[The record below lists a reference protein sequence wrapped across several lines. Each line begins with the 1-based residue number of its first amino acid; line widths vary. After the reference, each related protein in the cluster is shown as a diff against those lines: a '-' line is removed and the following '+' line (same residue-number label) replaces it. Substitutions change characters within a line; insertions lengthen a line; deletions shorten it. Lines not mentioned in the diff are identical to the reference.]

1 MATTSGISRTAI
13 HEGDRQLRRTCAR
26 FAEEFRGIRLR
37 AGVSQAAV
45 ARAIGVTRSV
55 ICRIERGD
63 PSVSAQIRARAASVL
78 GADFR
83 FAIYPE
89 ATPLIHDAAHARMVE
104 TILALRHPAWRAVV
118 ESPVPGPGRRSTD
131 IRLDDGSTIVLIE
144 VESRVHAFEAVIRE
158 CAEKRAA
165 VAAVAGSQCQVH
177 VVLALPATR
186 HHRALMTAHPRIVAT
201 AFPASHAALSRALG
215 DPTVE
220 WPGDGILWVTLTHPR
235 TKAG

>member
-13 HEGDRQLRRTCAR
+13 HEGDRQLRRTSSR

-78 GADFR
+78 GGDFR
-83 FAIYPE
+83 IAIYPE
-89 ATPLIHDAAHARMVE
+89 ASPLIHDAAHARMVE
-104 TILALRHPAWRAVV
+104 AVLALRHHAWRATV
-118 ESPVPGPGRRSTD
+118 ESPVPGPGRRSSD
-131 IRLDDGSTIVLIE
+131 IRLVRGETTVLIE
-144 VESRVHAFEAVIRE
+144 VESHVQAFESVIRE

-165 VAAVAGSQCQVH
+165 VAAVAGPGPLVH
-177 VVLALPATR
+177 AVLALPHTR
-186 HHRALMTAHPRIVAT
+186 HHRNLVAAHPQIVST
-201 AFPASHAALSRALG
+201 AFPASHQALIAALTSPRG
-215 DPTVE
+215 G
-220 WPGDGILWVTLTHPR
+220 WPSDGILWVVQSRPR
-235 TKAG
+235 SRTG